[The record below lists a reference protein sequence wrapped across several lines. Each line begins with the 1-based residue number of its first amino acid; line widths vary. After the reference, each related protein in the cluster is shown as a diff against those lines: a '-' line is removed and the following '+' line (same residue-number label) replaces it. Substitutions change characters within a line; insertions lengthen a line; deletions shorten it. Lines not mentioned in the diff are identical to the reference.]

1 MNAQVGMDITERARR
16 ALSRIPPSVML
27 TDALVADVADAIRGA
42 VRAAY
47 QNAAVVA
54 TSRVHAHVDDLET
67 SRARRE
73 EARLLAEQYE
83 KLAQESR

>member
-1 MNAQVGMDITERARR
+1 MNAQVGMDIMERARR
-16 ALSRIPPSVML
+16 ALSRIPPSVNL
-27 TDALVADVADAIRGA
+27 SDALVADVADAIRGA

-54 TSRVHAHVDDLET
+54 TSRVHGDDTVAE

-73 EARLLAEQYE
+73 EALALAREYE
-83 KLAQESR
+83 KLAEESR